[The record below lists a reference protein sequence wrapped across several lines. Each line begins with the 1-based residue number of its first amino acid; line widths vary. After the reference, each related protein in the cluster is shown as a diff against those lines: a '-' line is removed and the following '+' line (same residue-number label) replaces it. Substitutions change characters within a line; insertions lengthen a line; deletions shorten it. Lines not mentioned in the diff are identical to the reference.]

1 MTVNYVNQNHAKVLL
16 RNVVLKVSSEKYLV
30 QHDHQYH
37 KEVRPRSFPM
47 NRHTRDLTQ
56 T

>member
-1 MTVNYVNQNHAKVLL
+1 ML
-16 RNVVLKVSSEKYLV
+16 RNVAFKVSSKKYLV

-37 KEVRPRSFPM
+37 KEVQLRSFPM
-47 NRHTRDLTQ
+47 NRHTLDLTQ

>member
-1 MTVNYVNQNHAKVLL
+1 MTVNYVNQNHAKVVL
-16 RNVVLKVSSEKYLV
+16 RNVAFKVSSRKYLV

-37 KEVRPRSFPM
+37 KEVWPRNFPM